1 MIDDTEQQE
10 MIESFRKQY
19 PEYRDS
25 QLQVAFRNEGQ
36 TLTIS
41 PTDNPEFGVSYYTL
55 RPADEETDDET
66 IW

>member
-1 MIDDTEQQE
+1 VIDDTEQRE

-25 QLQVAFRNEGQ
+25 QLQVAFRNEGR

-41 PTDNPEFGVSYYTL
+41 PTDNLEFGVSYYTL